1 MHARRTVEGDQPN
14 ELVPGE
20 SSSDSNGAPG
30 ENFLLIENG
39 VAGGRRIATPPWGPP
54 RGPGSAGL
62 NSRVAAGKAVSQTAA
77 SARLQWVS

>member
-62 NSRVAAGKAVSQTAA
+62 NKRVAAGKAVSQTAA
-77 SARLQWVS
+77 PARLQWVS

>member
-1 MHARRTVEGDQPN
+1 MPGAVKGDQSD

-20 SSSDSNGAPG
+20 SSCNGESVPG